1 MSRAK
6 SIVRLSEMLPDQE
19 GDLFVLMTLKEE
31 HTTRDGKPY
40 IKVGFRDA
48 QREVVFPVWDNSPFA
63 TPCRHEWTPGRFYK
77 LRAVY
82 RQTPYGPQLDLR
94 KVREVSPDDAQ
105 DGFDPLMCLPRSR
118 FDPATMYAELRQL
131 VAGRIPSGPLRQ
143 LVEHLLDGHKKEL
156 LLHPAGRHH
165 HAFCGGLLEH
175 TLSMARCCAML
186 ADEYATKYPDLQPP
200 LDKAL
205 VVAGAVLHD
214 LGKVE
219 ELTWDATE
227 TAWTPAGA
235 LVGHVFLG
243 RDRVREVAGRV
254 GLDPETLLR
263 LEHLIVAHQFPPEAA
278 PPRPPM
284 TPEALIV
291 QAADYLAVQFD
302 IMADILRRDSSAG
315 PLTSDKNLL
324 HRRVYRGMMPGDADE
339 NLGSRRSGGPA
350 APE

>member
-6 SIVRLSEMLPDQE
+6 SIVRLSEMVPDQE

-31 HTTRDGKPY
+31 HTTREGKRY
-40 IKVGFRDA
+40 FKVGFRDA
-48 QREVVFPVWDNSPFA
+48 DREVVFPVWDNSPFA
-63 TPCRHEWTPGRFYK
+63 IACRDQWMPGRFYK

-82 RQTPYGPQLDLR
+82 RQSSYGPQLELR
-94 KVREVSPDDAQ
+94 KVRETCPADTE
-105 DGFDPLMCLPRSR
+105 DGFDPRMCLARSR
-118 FDPATMYAELRQL
+118 FDAAAMYGELRQL
-131 VAGRIPSGPLRQ
+131 VASRIPPGPLRR
-143 LVEHLLDGHKKEL
+143 LVEEMLEGHKDRL

-175 TLSMARCCAML
+175 TLNMARCCAML
-186 ADEYATKYPDLQPP
+186 ADEFAAKYPDLQPP
-200 LDKAL
+200 LDKPL

-214 LGKVE
+214 LGKLE
-219 ELTWDATE
+219 ELAWEPTE

-235 LVGHVFLG
+235 LLGHVFLG
-243 RDRVREVAGRV
+243 RDMIHQAAGRA
-254 GLDPETLLR
+254 GLDNETLLR
-263 LEHLIVAHQFPPEAA
+263 LEHVMVAHQFPPEAA

-302 IMADILRRDSSAG
+302 IMVEILRRDPATG

-324 HRRVYRGMMPGDADE
+324 RRRLYRGTASDGGA
-339 NLGSRRSGGPA
+339 SGGGKT
-350 APE
+350 

>member
-48 QREVVFPVWDNSPFA
+48 QREVVFPVWDNSPLA
-63 TPCRHEWTPGRFYK
+63 VPCRDQWMPGRFYK

-94 KVREVSPDDAQ
+94 KVREVCPADAE

-118 FDPATMYAELRQL
+118 LDPSAMYGQLRQL
-131 VAGRIPSGPLRQ
+131 VADRIPPGPLRR
-143 LVEHLLDGHKKEL
+143 LVEELLEVHKEQW

-175 TLSMARCCAML
+175 TLSMARCCALL
-186 ADEYATKYPDLQPP
+186 ADEFAAKYPDLQPP
-200 LDKAL
+200 LDPAL

-214 LGKVE
+214 LGKLE
-219 ELTWDATE
+219 ELTWDPAE

-235 LVGHVFLG
+235 LLGHVFLG
-243 RDRVREVAGRV
+243 RDEVRQMAGHV

-263 LEHLIVAHQFPPEAA
+263 LEHMIIAHQFPPEAT

-302 IMADILRRDSSAG
+302 IMADVLRRDTSVG

-324 HRRVYRGMMPGDADE
+324 HRRVYRGE
-339 NLGSRRSGGPA
+339 A
-350 APE
+350 AAQRP

>member
-19 GDLFVLMTLKEE
+19 GDLFALMTLKEE
-31 HTTRDGKPY
+31 HTTREGKRY
-40 IKVGFRDA
+40 FKVGFRDA
-48 QREVVFPVWDNSPFA
+48 GREVVFPVWDNSPFA
-63 TPCRHEWTPGRFYK
+63 AACRDQWTPGRFYK

-82 RQTPYGPQLDLR
+82 RQSPYGPQLDLR
-94 KVREVSPDDAQ
+94 KVRETCPADAE

-118 FDPATMYAELRQL
+118 FDAAGMYGELRQL
-131 VAGRIPSGPLRQ
+131 VAQRIPPGPLRR
-143 LVEHLLDGHKKEL
+143 LVEEL
-156 LLHPAGRHH
+156 LEADKERLVLHPAGRHH

-186 ADEYATKYPDLQPP
+186 ADEYAAKYPDLQPP

-219 ELTWDATE
+219 ELAWEPAD

-235 LVGHVFLG
+235 LLGHVFLG
-243 RDRVREVAGRV
+243 RDKVRQAAGRV
-254 GLDPETLLR
+254 GLDDQTLLR
-263 LEHLIVAHQFPPEAA
+263 LEHVIVAHQFPPEAA

-302 IMADILRRDSSAG
+302 IMVEILRRDPAPG

-324 HRRVYRGMMPGDADE
+324 HRRLYRG
-339 NLGSRRSGGPA
+339 A
-350 APE
+350 APDERASGRGL

>member
-6 SIVRLSEMLPDQE
+6 PVVRLSEMTPEQE

-31 HTTRDGKPY
+31 HTTREGKRY
-40 IKVGFRDA
+40 FKVGFRDA
-48 QREVVFPVWDNSPFA
+48 DREVVFPVWDNSPFA
-63 TPCRHEWTPGRFYK
+63 APCRDEWTPGRFYK

-94 KVREVSPDDAQ
+94 KVRETCPADAH

-118 FDPATMYAELRQL
+118 FDAAAMYGELCQL
-131 VAGRIPSGPLRQ
+131 VARHIPPGPLRR
-143 LVEHLLDGHKKEL
+143 LVEEL
-156 LLHPAGRHH
+156 LELHKDRLVLHPAGRHH

-175 TLSMARCCAML
+175 TLSMTRCCAML
-186 ADEYATKYPDLQPP
+186 ADEFAAKYPDLQPP
-200 LDKAL
+200 LDKPL

-214 LGKVE
+214 LGKLEVLATE
-219 ELTWDATE
+219 PTE

-235 LVGHVFLG
+235 LLGHVFLG
-243 RDRVREVAGRV
+243 RDMVRQAAARVH
-254 GLDPETLLR
+254 LDDETRLR
-263 LEHLIVAHQFPPEAA
+263 LEHVIVAHQFPPEAA

-291 QAADYLAVQFD
+291 QAADYLAVQMD
-302 IMADILRRDSSAG
+302 IMADILRRDPATG

-324 HRRVYRGMMPGDADE
+324 HRRVYRGPAGDQPPPA
-339 NLGSRRSGGPA
+339 RRAGR
-350 APE
+350 